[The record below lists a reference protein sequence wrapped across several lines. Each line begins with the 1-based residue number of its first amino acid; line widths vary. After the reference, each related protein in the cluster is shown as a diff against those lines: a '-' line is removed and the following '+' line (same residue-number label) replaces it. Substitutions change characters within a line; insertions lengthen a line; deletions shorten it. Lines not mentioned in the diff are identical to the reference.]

1 MTVGAADLALAYF
14 GLDDVDGVACV
25 YHIGHV
31 LAFAVDMVELEDAVV
46 CGTAVG
52 AFTVDA
58 LVAVHECLVACS
70 LVLVLGYAGGWVVLV
85 PFGGALGRTAFA
97 GGLESV

>member
-1 MTVGAADLALAYF
+1 MAIGTADLALAYF

-31 LAFAVDMVELEDAVV
+31 LAFAVDVVELEDAVV

-58 LVAVHECLVACS
+58 LVAVHECFVACS
-70 LVLVLGYAGGWVVLV
+70 LVLVLGYACLW
-85 PFGGALGRTAFA
+85 
-97 GGLESV
+97 

>member
-1 MTVGAADLALAYF
+1 MTIGTAYLALAYF
-14 GLDDVDGVACV
+14 GLDDLNGVSCV
-25 YHIGHV
+25 YHIGYV
-31 LAFAVDMVELEDAVV
+31 FAFAVDMVELEDAVV
-46 CGTAVG
+46 GCAAVG

-58 LVAVHECLVACS
+58 FVAVHECFVACS